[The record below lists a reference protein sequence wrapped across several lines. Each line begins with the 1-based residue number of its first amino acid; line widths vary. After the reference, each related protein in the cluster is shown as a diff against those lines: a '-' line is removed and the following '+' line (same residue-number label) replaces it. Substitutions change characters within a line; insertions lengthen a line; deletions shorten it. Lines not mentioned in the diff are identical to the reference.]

1 MNSDAWPQTVSLF
14 AMRSVVGSSR
24 TLVPDPL
31 PFWIIHV
38 AAPLSPL
45 VRASKQAGSDND
57 TNSNT
62 NENHSNAQNVSN
74 NDDNSI
80 VNVTILVTG
89 TASFYNIPK
98 KKKL

>member
-1 MNSDAWPQTVSLF
+1 
-14 AMRSVVGSSR
+14 MRSVVGSSR

-80 VNVTILVTG
+80 DTN
-89 TASFYNIPK
+89 SNNNNIIHNNNNSDNANP
-98 KKKL
+98 